1 MNKVKMTLKG
11 IGSSA
16 FAIIGAFSKNAR
28 QQGWTKKEIKA
39 VIDEC
44 KPGDYDHLNQ
54 TIMSNINED

>member
-1 MNKVKMTLKG
+1 MSDVKMTLEG

-16 FAIIGAFSKNAR
+16 FMIMGVFSKNAR
-28 QQGWTKKEIKA
+28 RQGWTKKEIKA

-44 KPGDYDHLNQ
+44 KSGDYDHLIQ